1 MAVRRRIRT
10 RRNISWIQSKT
21 LNFWG
26 NLMDIKGVKLIMIMM
41 MTMMMMLMMNV

>member
-1 MAVRRRIRT
+1 MAARRRIRT

-26 NLMDIKGVKLIMIMM
+26 NLMDIKGVKLIVIIMM
-41 MTMMMMLMMNV
+41 MMMMLMMNV